1 MGDYNAKRCTGSEDK
16 MSSSFHFQ
24 KLFCKL
30 SALYSCTC
38 NGKAVVKSGADSVA
52 TSKQRTGSEKQRT
65 GSECSAFRWFRSLL
79 PWKTSQT
86 IWSLTR
92 LIVTNAPFSFL
103 PIVLFACFGA
113 EEWNPEE
120 MSQHANVTSGQWSE
134 SPIILGVFGVEII
147 SGYSYFILFRAAK
160 K

>member
-38 NGKAVVKSGADSVA
+38 NGKTVVKSGADSVA

-65 GSECSAFRWFRSLL
+65 GSECSAFCWFRSLL
-79 PWKTSQT
+79 SWKTSHDCFPRSYDEHVHT
-86 IWSLTR
+86 GIFDKTVHRVLSGWNR
-92 LIVTNAPFSFL
+92 NACTSWTTFLSGLPRISFL
-103 PIVLFACFGA
+103 QLLFL
-113 EEWNPEE
+113 
-120 MSQHANVTSGQWSE
+120 SS
-134 SPIILGVFGVEII
+134 IICQTCLGNI
-147 SGYSYFILFRAAK
+147 RR
-160 K
+160 